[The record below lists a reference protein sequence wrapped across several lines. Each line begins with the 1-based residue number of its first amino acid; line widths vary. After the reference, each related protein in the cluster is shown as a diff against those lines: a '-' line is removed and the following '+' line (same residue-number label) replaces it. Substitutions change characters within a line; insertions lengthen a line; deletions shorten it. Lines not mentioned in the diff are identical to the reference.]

1 MDLFE
6 NKTVL
11 ITGAAS
17 GLGRSVAIEISKNKG
32 NLVLVDLNYDGLEE
46 TKKLCQGSSSVKLI
60 NVDITDFDKLV
71 SLLTN
76 TCDCKEINSFVHC
89 AGIPCIMP
97 LKCID
102 YERYLKVM
110 QVNTF
115 SALEI
120 AKWFSNKR
128 NHSDVDPNI
137 VLFRQFMDWS
147 VRLEIL
153 HMLCRKVLF
162 KV

>member
-1 MDLFE
+1 
-6 NKTVL
+6 
-11 ITGAAS
+11 
-17 GLGRSVAIEISKNKG
+17 
-32 NLVLVDLNYDGLEE
+32 
-46 TKKLCQGSSSVKLI
+46 
-60 NVDITDFDKLV
+60 
-71 SLLTN
+71 
-76 TCDCKEINSFVHC
+76 
-89 AGIPCIMP
+89 MP